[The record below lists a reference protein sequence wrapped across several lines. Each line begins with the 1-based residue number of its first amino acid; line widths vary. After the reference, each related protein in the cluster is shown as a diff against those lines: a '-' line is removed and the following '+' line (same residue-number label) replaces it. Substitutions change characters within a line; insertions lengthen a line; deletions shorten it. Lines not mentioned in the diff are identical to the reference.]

1 MTVWICL
8 LTVDAG
14 LVGWAVADNEGYKAE
29 PLVVLLL
36 LEDLLLNLLASSRDN
51 RIALA
56 ISSSP
61 LLVAGCV
68 LAACPY
74 TVLNTK
80 PYSLAMKN
88 TCGTK
93 LIPSLRRLS

>member
-1 MTVWICL
+1 MTVGICL

-14 LVGWAVADNEGYKAE
+14 LIGWAVADNEGYKAE

-36 LEDLLLNLLASSRDN
+36 LEDLLLNLLASSRDS

-61 LLVAGCV
+61 LLAAGCV

-80 PYSLAMKN
+80 PYSLAM
-88 TCGTK
+88 
-93 LIPSLRRLS
+93 